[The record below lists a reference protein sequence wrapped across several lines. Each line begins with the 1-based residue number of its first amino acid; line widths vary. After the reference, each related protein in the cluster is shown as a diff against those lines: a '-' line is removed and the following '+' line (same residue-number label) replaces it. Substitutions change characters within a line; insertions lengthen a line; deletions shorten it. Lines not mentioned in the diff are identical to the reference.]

1 MANTIHSSQANLKK
15 KIQPFL
21 LPVDKENSRLS
32 QLIKAYLPKKEVHKV
47 WEAYRFSEKAHSG
60 QKRRSGEDY
69 ISHPVSVACIAAR
82 FHLDSQSIQA
92 ALLHDVVEDTES
104 TETEIESKFGKQVS
118 TLVIGLSK
126 LDKVQFQDASEAQA
140 ENFRKMLLA
149 MTQDVRVILIKLSDR
164 LHNMQTIQSLDEAKK
179 TRIAQETVDI
189 YAPIANR
196 LGLNNLYQELE
207 DLCFEVLHPVR
218 HKTIQKAIKASRGN
232 RKEVIEKI
240 SKEIRDKLSSVKT
253 KAEIT
258 GREKNPASIHRKMLE
273 DQTGFNQINDIYA
286 FRIIVDTIND
296 CYLTLG
302 TLHSLYNP
310 IPGKFKDYIA
320 IPKANGYQSLH
331 STLLGPFGVPVE
343 IQIRTKNMHQ
353 VAEAGVAAHWL
364 YKTKDAHV
372 TDLQQKTNQWL
383 KRMLDIQNDSSNSLE
398 FLEHLKVDLFP
409 DEVYVFSPDGK
420 IFALPKNSSSIDFA
434 YAVHSDVGNK
444 AVSAK
449 INQMLV
455 PLRTKLSTGDHVEII
470 TSTLAKPNPTWLNFV
485 ITGKARSQIRNY
497 LRSAESKDLIFL
509 GEKMLNN
516 ALNAFH
522 IHPTAIKK
530 KHWKKLIHDYH
541 VESKDEI
548 LMDIALGKKVNVMVA
563 HQLTSLIDG
572 VTSNKN
578 QTKMLDVI
586 TIKGSDGMAIQLA
599 SCCNPIPGD
608 PILGYINKEKGLVIH
623 THDCQIVNELALD
636 HDRWVDVEWEPDS
649 DKLFNVRLSVL
660 VVNERG
666 MLGKIASVI
675 ADSESNIDNVSLQDM
690 DGSPFATLNFLVQ
703 VRHRLHLAELIRNL
717 RKITKVN
724 KITRVKN
731 YKELKK

>member
-1 MANTIHSSQANLKK
+1 MANTAHTSQADLNKSHRS
-15 KIQPFL
+15 FL
-21 LPVDKENSRLS
+21 LPVDQENSSLT
-32 QLIKAYLPKKEVHKV
+32 QLVKTYLPKREIDKV

-60 QKRRSGEDY
+60 QKRRSGEAY

-104 TETEIESKFGKQVS
+104 TELEIESKFGKQVS
-118 TLVIGLSK
+118 TLVTGLSK
-126 LDKVQFQDASEAQA
+126 LDKVEFQDANEAQA

-149 MTQDVRVILIKLSDR
+149 MTQDVRVMLIKLSDR
-164 LHNMQTIQSLDEAKK
+164 LHNMQTIQSLDERKK
-179 TRIAQETVDI
+179 IRIAQETIDI

-218 HKTIQKAIKASRGN
+218 YKTIQKAIKASRGN

-240 SKEIRDKLSSVKT
+240 SNEISHKLNSVKT

-286 FRIIVDTIND
+286 FRIIVNDIND

-353 VAEAGVAAHWL
+353 LAEAGVAAHWL

-455 PLRTKLSTGDHVEII
+455 PLRTRLSTGDHVEII

-530 KHWKKLIHDYH
+530 KHWNKLILDYH

-563 HQLTSLIDG
+563 HQLTNLMDG
-572 VTSNKN
+572 VTSNKK

-586 TIKGSDGMAIQLA
+586 TIKGSDDMAIQLA
-599 SCCNPIPGD
+599 SCCHPIPGD

-623 THDCQIVNELALD
+623 THDCQIVNELSLD

-649 DKLFNVRLSVL
+649 EKLFNVRLSVL

-675 ADSESNIDNVSLQDM
+675 ADAESNIDNVSLQDM

-703 VRHRLHLAELIRNL
+703 VRHRQHLAELIRNL

-731 YKELKK
+731 YKN

>member
-1 MANTIHSSQANLKK
+1 
-15 KIQPFL
+15 
-21 LPVDKENSRLS
+21 
-32 QLIKAYLPKKEVHKV
+32 
-47 WEAYRFSEKAHSG
+47 
-60 QKRRSGEDY
+60 
-69 ISHPVSVACIAAR
+69 
-82 FHLDSQSIQA
+82 
-92 ALLHDVVEDTES
+92 
-104 TETEIESKFGKQVS
+104 
-118 TLVIGLSK
+118 
-126 LDKVQFQDASEAQA
+126 
-140 ENFRKMLLA
+140 
-149 MTQDVRVILIKLSDR
+149 
-164 LHNMQTIQSLDEAKK
+164 
-179 TRIAQETVDI
+179 
-189 YAPIANR
+189 
-196 LGLNNLYQELE
+196 
-207 DLCFEVLHPVR
+207 
-218 HKTIQKAIKASRGN
+218 
-232 RKEVIEKI
+232 
-240 SKEIRDKLSSVKT
+240 
-253 KAEIT
+253 
-258 GREKNPASIHRKMLE
+258 MLE

-286 FRIIVDTIND
+286 FRIIVNDIND

-353 VAEAGVAAHWL
+353 LAEAGVAAHWL

-455 PLRTKLSTGDHVEII
+455 PLRTRLSTGDHVEII

-530 KHWKKLIHDYH
+530 KHWNKLILDYH

-563 HQLTSLIDG
+563 HQLTNLMDG
-572 VTSNKN
+572 VTSNKK

-586 TIKGSDGMAIQLA
+586 TIKGSDDMAIQLA
-599 SCCNPIPGD
+599 NCCHPIPGD

-623 THDCQIVNELALD
+623 THDCQIINELSLD

-649 DKLFNVRLSVL
+649 EKLFNVRLSVL

-675 ADSESNIDNVSLQDM
+675 ADTESNIDNVSLQDM

-703 VRHRLHLAELIRNL
+703 VRHRQHLAELIRNL

-731 YKELKK
+731 YKN

>member
-1 MANTIHSSQANLKK
+1 MANTVHTSQPDLNKSHRS
-15 KIQPFL
+15 FL
-21 LPVDKENSRLS
+21 LPVDQDNSSLT
-32 QLIKAYLPKKEVHKV
+32 QLVKTYLPKREIDKV

-60 QKRRSGEDY
+60 QKRRSGEAY

-104 TETEIESKFGKQVS
+104 TELEIESKFGKQVS
-118 TLVIGLSK
+118 RLVTGLSK
-126 LDKVQFQDASEAQA
+126 LDKVEFQDANEAQA

-149 MTQDVRVILIKLSDR
+149 MTQDVRVMLIKLSDR
-164 LHNMQTIQSLDEAKK
+164 LHNMQTIQSLDERKK
-179 TRIAQETVDI
+179 IRIAQETVDI

-218 HKTIQKAIKASRGN
+218 YKTIQKAIKASRGN

-240 SKEIRDKLSSVKT
+240 SNEISHKLKSVKT

-286 FRIIVDTIND
+286 FRIIVNNIND

-353 VAEAGVAAHWL
+353 LAEAGVAAHWL

-455 PLRTKLSTGDHVEII
+455 PLRTRLSTGDHVEII

-530 KHWKKLIHDYH
+530 KHWNKLILDYH

-563 HQLTSLIDG
+563 HQLTNLMDG
-572 VTSNKN
+572 VASNKK

-586 TIKGSDGMAIQLA
+586 TIKGSDDMAIQLA
-599 SCCNPIPGD
+599 SCCHPIPGD

-623 THDCQIVNELALD
+623 THDCQIVNELSLD

-649 DKLFNVRLSVL
+649 EKLFNVRLSVL

-675 ADSESNIDNVSLQDM
+675 ADAGSNIDNVSLQDM

-703 VRHRLHLAELIRNL
+703 VRHRQHLAELIRNL

-731 YKELKK
+731 YKN

>member
-1 MANTIHSSQANLKK
+1 MANTAHTSQADVNKSH
-15 KIQPFL
+15 QSFL
-21 LPVDKENSRLS
+21 LPVDQENSSLT
-32 QLIKAYLPKKEVHKV
+32 QLVKTYLPKREIDKV

-60 QKRRSGEDY
+60 QKRRSGEAY

-104 TETEIESKFGKQVS
+104 TELEIETKFGKQVS
-118 TLVIGLSK
+118 TLVTGLSK
-126 LDKVQFQDASEAQA
+126 LDKVEFQDANEAQA

-149 MTQDVRVILIKLSDR
+149 MTQDVRVMLIKLSDR
-164 LHNMQTIQSLDEAKK
+164 LHNMQTIQSLDERKK
-179 TRIAQETVDI
+179 IRIAQETIDI

-218 HKTIQKAIKASRGN
+218 YKTIQKAIKASRGN

-240 SKEIRDKLSSVKT
+240 SNEISHKLNSVKT
-253 KAEIT
+253 KADIT

-286 FRIIVDTIND
+286 FRIIVNDIND

-353 VAEAGVAAHWL
+353 LAEAGVAAHWL

-372 TDLQQKTNQWL
+372 TNLQQKTNQWL

-455 PLRTKLSTGDHVEII
+455 PLRTRLSTGDHVEII

-530 KHWKKLIHDYH
+530 KHWNKLILDYH

-563 HQLTSLIDG
+563 HQLTNLMDG
-572 VTSNKN
+572 VASNKK

-586 TIKGSDGMAIQLA
+586 TIKGSDDMAIQLA
-599 SCCNPIPGD
+599 NCCHPIPGD
-608 PILGYINKEKGLVIH
+608 PILGYINKEKGLLIH
-623 THDCQIVNELALD
+623 THDCQIVNELSLD

-649 DKLFNVRLSVL
+649 EKLFNVRLSVL

-675 ADSESNIDNVSLQDM
+675 ADAESNIDNVSIQDM

-703 VRHRLHLAELIRNL
+703 VRHRQHLAELIRNL

-731 YKELKK
+731 YKN

>member
-1 MANTIHSSQANLKK
+1 MANTAHTSQADLNKSHRS
-15 KIQPFL
+15 FL
-21 LPVDKENSRLS
+21 LPVDQDNSSLT
-32 QLIKAYLPKKEVHKV
+32 QLVKTYLPKREIDKV

-60 QKRRSGEDY
+60 QKRRSGEAY

-104 TETEIESKFGKQVS
+104 TELEIESRFGKQVS

-126 LDKVQFQDASEAQA
+126 LDKVEFQDANEAQA

-149 MTQDVRVILIKLSDR
+149 MTQDVRVMLIKLSDR
-164 LHNMQTIQSLDEAKK
+164 LHNMQTIQSLDESKK
-179 TRIAQETVDI
+179 IRIAQETVDI

-196 LGLNNLYQELE
+196 LGLNSLYQELE
-207 DLCFEVLHPVR
+207 DLCFEVLHPIR
-218 HKTIQKAIKASRGN
+218 YKTIQKAIKASRGN

-240 SKEIRDKLSSVKT
+240 SNEISNKLKSVKT
-253 KAEIT
+253 KANIT

-273 DQTGFNQINDIYA
+273 DQRGFNQINDIYA
-286 FRIIVDTIND
+286 FRIIVNDIND

-302 TLHSLYNP
+302 ALHSLYNP

-353 VAEAGVAAHWL
+353 LAEAGVAAHWL

-449 INQMLV
+449 INQILV
-455 PLRTKLSTGDHVEII
+455 PLRTRLSTGDHVEII

-530 KHWKKLIHDYH
+530 KHWNKLILDYH
-541 VESKDEI
+541 VESKAEI

-563 HQLTSLIDG
+563 HQLTNLMDG
-572 VTSNKN
+572 VASNKK

-586 TIKGSDGMAIQLA
+586 TIKGSDDMAIQLA
-599 SCCNPIPGD
+599 NCCHPIPGD

-623 THDCQIVNELALD
+623 THDCQIVNELSLD

-649 DKLFNVRLSVL
+649 EKLFNVRLSVL

-675 ADSESNIDNVSLQDM
+675 ADAESNIDNVSLQDM

-703 VRHRLHLAELIRNL
+703 VRHRQHLAELIRNL

-731 YKELKK
+731 YKN

>member
-1 MANTIHSSQANLKK
+1 MANTAHTSQADLNKSHRSL
-15 KIQPFL
+15 L
-21 LPVDKENSRLS
+21 LPVDQDNSSLT
-32 QLIKAYLPKKEVHKV
+32 QLVKTYLPKREIDKV

-60 QKRRSGEDY
+60 QKRRSGEAY

-92 ALLHDVVEDTES
+92 ALLHDVVEDTDS
-104 TETEIESKFGKQVS
+104 TELEIESKFGKQVS
-118 TLVIGLSK
+118 TLVTGLSK
-126 LDKVQFQDASEAQA
+126 LDKVEFQDANEAQA

-149 MTQDVRVILIKLSDR
+149 MTQDVRVMLIKLSDR
-164 LHNMQTIQSLDEAKK
+164 LHNMQTIQSLDERKK
-179 TRIAQETVDI
+179 IRIAQETVDI

-218 HKTIQKAIKASRGN
+218 YKTIQKAIKASRGN

-240 SKEIRDKLSSVKT
+240 SNEISHKLNSVKT

-286 FRIIVDTIND
+286 FRIIVNDIND

-353 VAEAGVAAHWL
+353 LAEAGVAAHWL

-455 PLRTKLSTGDHVEII
+455 PLRTRLSTGDHVEII

-530 KHWKKLIHDYH
+530 KHWNKLILDYH

-563 HQLTSLIDG
+563 HQLTNLMDR
-572 VTSNKN
+572 VASNKK

-586 TIKGSDGMAIQLA
+586 TIKGSDDMAIQLA
-599 SCCNPIPGD
+599 SCCHPIPGD

-623 THDCQIVNELALD
+623 THDCQIVNELSLD

-649 DKLFNVRLSVL
+649 EKLFNVRLSVL

-675 ADSESNIDNVSLQDM
+675 ADAESNIDNVSLQDM

-703 VRHRLHLAELIRNL
+703 VRHRQHLAELIRNL

-731 YKELKK
+731 YKS

>member
-1 MANTIHSSQANLKK
+1 MANTPQTSQVDLKK
-15 KIQPFL
+15 SHQFLL
-21 LPVDKENSRLS
+21 LPVDQDNSRLT
-32 QLIKAYLPKKEVHKV
+32 QLIKTYLPKKEVDKV

-60 QKRRSGEDY
+60 QKRRSGEAY

-92 ALLHDVVEDTES
+92 ALLHDVVEDTQVTES
-104 TETEIESKFGKQVS
+104 DIELKFGKQVS
-118 TLVIGLSK
+118 ILVTGLSK
-126 LDKVQFQDASEAQA
+126 LDKVEFQDANEAQA

-149 MTQDVRVILIKLSDR
+149 MTQDVRVMLIKLSDR
-164 LHNMQTIQSLDEAKK
+164 LHNMQTIQSLDESKK
-179 TRIAQETVDI
+179 IRIAQETVDI

-218 HKTIQKAIKASRGN
+218 YKTIQKAIKASRGN

-240 SKEIRDKLSSVKT
+240 SNEISNKLNSVKT
-253 KAEIT
+253 KSEIT

-286 FRIIVDTIND
+286 FRIIVNDIND

-353 VAEAGVAAHWL
+353 LAEAGVAAHWL

-383 KRMLDIQNDSSNSLE
+383 KRMLEIQNDSSNSLE

-420 IFALPKNSSSIDFA
+420 IFALPKNSSTIDFA

-449 INQMLV
+449 INQILV
-455 PLRTKLSTGDHVEII
+455 PLRTRLSTGDHVEII

-530 KHWKKLIHDYH
+530 KHWNKLILDYH

-563 HQLTSLIDG
+563 HQLTNLMDG
-572 VTSNKN
+572 VASNKK

-586 TIKGSDGMAIQLA
+586 TIKGSDDMAIQLA
-599 SCCNPIPGD
+599 NCCHPIPGD
-608 PILGYINKEKGLVIH
+608 PILGYINKDKGLVIH
-623 THDCQIVNELALD
+623 THDCQIVNELSLD

-649 DKLFNVRLSVL
+649 EKLFNVRLSVL

-675 ADSESNIDNVSLQDM
+675 ADAESNIDNVSLQDM
-690 DGSPFATLNFLVQ
+690 DGSPFATLNFVVQ

-731 YKELKK
+731 YKN

>member
-15 KIQPFL
+15 KTQSFL

-32 QLIKAYLPKKEVHKV
+32 QLIKTYLPKKEVHKV
-47 WEAYRFSEKAHSG
+47 WKAYRFSEKAHSG

-82 FHLDSQSIQA
+82 FHLDSHSIQA

-104 TETEIESKFGKQVS
+104 TETEIESQFGKQVS
-118 TLVIGLSK
+118 TLVTGLSK
-126 LDKVQFQDASEAQA
+126 LDKVQFQDANEAQA

-149 MTQDVRVILIKLSDR
+149 MSHDVRVILIKLSDR
-164 LHNMQTIQSLDEAKK
+164 LHNMQTIKSLDEAKK

-286 FRIIVDTIND
+286 FRIIVNTISD

-331 STLLGPFGVPVE
+331 TTLLGPFGVPVE

-372 TDLQQKTNQWL
+372 TNLQQKTNQWL

-530 KHWKKLIHDYH
+530 KHWNKLIHDYH

-563 HQLTSLIDG
+563 HQLTSLMDG

-623 THDCQIVNELALD
+623 THDCQIVNELSLD

-675 ADSESNIDNVSLQDM
+675 ADSESNINNVSLQDM

-731 YKELKK
+731 

>member
-1 MANTIHSSQANLKK
+1 LANTAHTSQADLNKSHRS
-15 KIQPFL
+15 FL
-21 LPVDKENSRLS
+21 LPVDQENSSLT
-32 QLIKAYLPKKEVHKV
+32 QLVKTYLPKREIDKV

-60 QKRRSGEDY
+60 QKRRSGEAY

-92 ALLHDVVEDTES
+92 ALLHDVVEDTDS
-104 TETEIESKFGKQVS
+104 TELEIESKFGKQVS
-118 TLVIGLSK
+118 TLVTGLSK
-126 LDKVQFQDASEAQA
+126 LDKVEFQDANEAQA

-149 MTQDVRVILIKLSDR
+149 MTQDVRVMLIKLSDR
-164 LHNMQTIQSLDEAKK
+164 LHNMQTIQSLDERKK
-179 TRIAQETVDI
+179 IRIAQETVDI

-218 HKTIQKAIKASRGN
+218 YKTIQKAIKASRGN

-240 SKEIRDKLSSVKT
+240 SNEISHKLNSVKT
-253 KAEIT
+253 KADIT

-286 FRIIVDTIND
+286 FRIIVNDIND

-353 VAEAGVAAHWL
+353 LAEAGVAAHWL

-372 TDLQQKTNQWL
+372 TNLQQKTNQWL

-455 PLRTKLSTGDHVEII
+455 PLRTRLSTGDHVEII

-530 KHWKKLIHDYH
+530 KHWNKLILDYH

-563 HQLTSLIDG
+563 HQLTNLMDG
-572 VTSNKN
+572 VASNKK

-586 TIKGSDGMAIQLA
+586 TIKGSDDMAIQLA
-599 SCCNPIPGD
+599 NCCHPIPGD

-623 THDCQIVNELALD
+623 THDCQIVNELSLD

-649 DKLFNVRLSVL
+649 EKLFNVRLSVL

-675 ADSESNIDNVSLQDM
+675 ADAESNIDNVSIQDM

-703 VRHRLHLAELIRNL
+703 VRHRQHLAELIRNL

-731 YKELKK
+731 YKN

>member
-1 MANTIHSSQANLKK
+1 MANTAHTSQADLNKSHRS
-15 KIQPFL
+15 FL
-21 LPVDKENSRLS
+21 LPVDQDNSSLT
-32 QLIKAYLPKKEVHKV
+32 QLVKTYLPKREIDKV

-60 QKRRSGEDY
+60 QKRRSGEAY

-104 TETEIESKFGKQVS
+104 TELEIESKFGKQVS
-118 TLVIGLSK
+118 TLVTGLSK
-126 LDKVQFQDASEAQA
+126 LDKVEFQDANEAQA

-149 MTQDVRVILIKLSDR
+149 MTQDVRVMLIKLSDR
-164 LHNMQTIQSLDEAKK
+164 LHNMQTIQSLDERKK
-179 TRIAQETVDI
+179 IRIAQETVDI

-218 HKTIQKAIKASRGN
+218 YKTIQKAIKASRGN

-240 SKEIRDKLSSVKT
+240 SNEISHKLKSVKT

-286 FRIIVDTIND
+286 FRIIVNDIND

-343 IQIRTKNMHQ
+343 IQIRTKSMHQ
-353 VAEAGVAAHWL
+353 LAEAGVAAHWL

-449 INQMLV
+449 INQILV
-455 PLRTKLSTGDHVEII
+455 PLRTRLSTGDHVEII

-530 KHWKKLIHDYH
+530 KHWNKLILDYH

-563 HQLTSLIDG
+563 HQLTNLMDG
-572 VTSNKN
+572 VASNKK

-586 TIKGSDGMAIQLA
+586 TIKGSDDMAIQLA
-599 SCCNPIPGD
+599 ICCHPIPGD

-623 THDCQIVNELALD
+623 THDCQIVNELSLD

-649 DKLFNVRLSVL
+649 EKLFNVRLSVL

-675 ADSESNIDNVSLQDM
+675 ADAESNIDNVSLQDM

-703 VRHRLHLAELIRNL
+703 VRHRQHLAELIRNL

-731 YKELKK
+731 YKN

>member
-1 MANTIHSSQANLKK
+1 MANTPQTSQVDLKK
-15 KIQPFL
+15 SHQFLL
-21 LPVDKENSRLS
+21 LPVDQDNSRLT
-32 QLIKAYLPKKEVHKV
+32 QLIKTYLPKKEVDKV

-60 QKRRSGEDY
+60 QKRRSGEAY

-92 ALLHDVVEDTES
+92 ALLHDVVEDTQVTES
-104 TETEIESKFGKQVS
+104 DIELKFGKQVS
-118 TLVIGLSK
+118 ILVTGLSK
-126 LDKVQFQDASEAQA
+126 LDKVEFQDANEAQA

-149 MTQDVRVILIKLSDR
+149 MTQDVRVMLIKLSDR
-164 LHNMQTIQSLDEAKK
+164 LHNMQTIQSLDESKK
-179 TRIAQETVDI
+179 IRIAQETVDI

-218 HKTIQKAIKASRGN
+218 YKTIQKAIKASRGN

-240 SKEIRDKLSSVKT
+240 SNEISNKLNSVKT
-253 KAEIT
+253 KSEIT

-286 FRIIVDTIND
+286 FRIIVNDIND

-353 VAEAGVAAHWL
+353 LAEAGVAAHWV

-383 KRMLDIQNDSSNSLE
+383 KRMLEIQNDSSNSLE

-449 INQMLV
+449 INQILV
-455 PLRTKLSTGDHVEII
+455 PLRTRLSTGDHVEII

-530 KHWKKLIHDYH
+530 KHWNKLILDYH

-563 HQLTSLIDG
+563 HQLTNLMDG
-572 VTSNKN
+572 VASNKK

-586 TIKGSDGMAIQLA
+586 TIKGSDDMAIQLA
-599 SCCNPIPGD
+599 NCCHPIPGD
-608 PILGYINKEKGLVIH
+608 PILGYINKDKGLVIH
-623 THDCQIVNELALD
+623 THDCKIVNELSLE

-649 DKLFNVRLSVL
+649 EKLFNVRLSVL

-675 ADSESNIDNVSLQDM
+675 ADAESNIDNVSLQDM
-690 DGSPFATLNFLVQ
+690 DGSPFATLNFVVQ

-717 RKITKVN
+717 RKISKVN

-731 YKELKK
+731 YKN

>member
-1 MANTIHSSQANLKK
+1 MANTAQTSQVDLKK
-15 KIQPFL
+15 NHQSLL
-21 LPVDKENSRLS
+21 LPVDQDNSRLT
-32 QLIKAYLPKKEVHKV
+32 QLIKTYLPKKEIDKV

-60 QKRRSGEDY
+60 QKRRSGEAY

-92 ALLHDVVEDTES
+92 ALLHDVVEDTQVTES
-104 TETEIESKFGKQVS
+104 DIELKFGKQVS
-118 TLVIGLSK
+118 ILVTGLSK
-126 LDKVQFQDASEAQA
+126 LDKVEFQDANEAQA

-149 MTQDVRVILIKLSDR
+149 MTQDVRVMLIKLSDR
-164 LHNMQTIQSLDEAKK
+164 LHNMQTIQSLDESKK
-179 TRIAQETVDI
+179 IRIAQETVDI

-207 DLCFEVLHPVR
+207 DLCFEALHPVR
-218 HKTIQKAIKASRGN
+218 YKTIQKAIKASRGN

-240 SKEIRDKLSSVKT
+240 SNEISNKLNSVKT
-253 KAEIT
+253 KSEIT

-286 FRIIVDTIND
+286 FRIIVNDIND

-353 VAEAGVAAHWL
+353 LAEAGVAAHWV

-383 KRMLDIQNDSSNSLE
+383 KRMLEIQNDSSNSLE

-449 INQMLV
+449 INQILV
-455 PLRTKLSTGDHVEII
+455 PLRTRLSTGDHVEII

-530 KHWKKLIHDYH
+530 KHWNKLILDYH

-563 HQLTSLIDG
+563 HQLTNLMDG
-572 VTSNKN
+572 VASNKK

-586 TIKGSDGMAIQLA
+586 TIKGSDDMAIQLA
-599 SCCNPIPGD
+599 NCCHPIPGD
-608 PILGYINKEKGLVIH
+608 PILGYINKDKGLVIH
-623 THDCQIVNELALD
+623 THDCKVVNELSLE

-649 DKLFNVRLSVL
+649 EKLFNVRLSVL

-675 ADSESNIDNVSLQDM
+675 ADAESNIDNVSLQDM
-690 DGSPFATLNFLVQ
+690 DGSPFATLNFVVQ

-731 YKELKK
+731 YKN

>member
-1 MANTIHSSQANLKK
+1 MANTPQTSQVDLKK
-15 KIQPFL
+15 SHQFLL
-21 LPVDKENSRLS
+21 LPVDQDNSRLT
-32 QLIKAYLPKKEVHKV
+32 QLIKTYLPKKEVDKV

-60 QKRRSGEDY
+60 QKRRSGEAY

-92 ALLHDVVEDTES
+92 ALLHDVVEDTQVTES
-104 TETEIESKFGKQVS
+104 DIELKFGKQVS
-118 TLVIGLSK
+118 ILVTGLSK
-126 LDKVQFQDASEAQA
+126 LDKVEFQDANEAQA

-149 MTQDVRVILIKLSDR
+149 MTQDVRVMLIKLSDR
-164 LHNMQTIQSLDEAKK
+164 LHNMQTIQSLDESRKI
-179 TRIAQETVDI
+179 RIAQETVDI

-218 HKTIQKAIKASRGN
+218 YKTIQKAIKASRGN

-240 SKEIRDKLSSVKT
+240 SNEISNKLNSVKT
-253 KAEIT
+253 KSEIT

-286 FRIIVDTIND
+286 FRIIVNDIND

-353 VAEAGVAAHWL
+353 LAEAGVAAHWL

-383 KRMLDIQNDSSNSLE
+383 KRMLEIQNDSSNSLE

-409 DEVYVFSPDGK
+409 DEVYVFSPVGK
-420 IFALPKNSSSIDFA
+420 IFALPKNSSTIDFA

-449 INQMLV
+449 INQILV
-455 PLRTKLSTGDHVEII
+455 PLRTRLSTGDHVEII

-530 KHWKKLIHDYH
+530 KHWNKLILDYH

-563 HQLTSLIDG
+563 HQLTNLMDG
-572 VTSNKN
+572 VASNKK

-586 TIKGSDGMAIQLA
+586 TIKGSDDMAIQLA
-599 SCCNPIPGD
+599 NCCHPIPGD
-608 PILGYINKEKGLVIH
+608 PILGYINKDKGLVIH
-623 THDCQIVNELALD
+623 THDCKIVNELSLE

-649 DKLFNVRLSVL
+649 EKLFNVRLSVL

-675 ADSESNIDNVSLQDM
+675 ADAESNIDNVSLQDM
-690 DGSPFATLNFLVQ
+690 DGSPFATLNFVVQ

-731 YKELKK
+731 YKN

>member
-1 MANTIHSSQANLKK
+1 LANTAQTSQVDLKK
-15 KIQPFL
+15 SHQSLL
-21 LPVDKENSRLS
+21 LPVDKDYSRLT
-32 QLIKAYLPKKEVHKV
+32 QLIKTYLPKKEVDKV

-60 QKRRSGEDY
+60 QKRRSGEAY
-69 ISHPVSVACIAAR
+69 ISHPVSVACTAAQ

-92 ALLHDVVEDTES
+92 ALLHDVVEDTEF
-104 TETEIESKFGKQVS
+104 TESDIESKFGKQVS
-118 TLVIGLSK
+118 KLVTGLSK
-126 LDKVQFQDASEAQA
+126 LDKVEFQDANEAQA

-149 MTQDVRVILIKLSDR
+149 MTQDVRVMLIKLSDR
-164 LHNMQTIQSLDEAKK
+164 LHNMQTIQSLDENKK
-179 TRIAQETVDI
+179 IRIAQETVDI

-218 HKTIQKAIKASRGN
+218 YKTIQKAIKASRGN

-240 SKEIRDKLSSVKT
+240 SNEISNKLNSVKI

-286 FRIIVDTIND
+286 FRIIVNHIND

-353 VAEAGVAAHWL
+353 LAEAGVAAHWL

-383 KRMLDIQNDSSNSLE
+383 KRMLEIQNDSSNSLE

-444 AVSAK
+444 AVSTK
-449 INQMLV
+449 INQILV
-455 PLRTKLSTGDHVEII
+455 PLRTRLSTGDHVEII

-530 KHWKKLIHDYH
+530 KHWNKLILDYH

-563 HQLTSLIDG
+563 HQLTNLMDG
-572 VTSNKN
+572 VASNKK

-586 TIKGSDGMAIQLA
+586 TIKGSDDMAIQLA
-599 SCCNPIPGD
+599 NCCHPIPGD

-623 THDCQIVNELALD
+623 THDCQIVNELSLE

-649 DKLFNVRLSVL
+649 EKLFNVRLSVL
-660 VVNERG
+660 VMNERG

-675 ADSESNIDNVSLQDM
+675 ADAESNIDNVSLQDM
-690 DGSPFATLNFLVQ
+690 DGSPFATLNFVVQ

-731 YKELKK
+731 YKN

>member
-1 MANTIHSSQANLKK
+1 MANTAHTSQADLNKSHRS
-15 KIQPFL
+15 FL
-21 LPVDKENSRLS
+21 LPVDQDNSSLT
-32 QLIKAYLPKKEVHKV
+32 QLVKTYLPKREIDKV

-60 QKRRSGEDY
+60 QKRRSGEAY

-104 TETEIESKFGKQVS
+104 TELEIESKFGKQVS
-118 TLVIGLSK
+118 TLVTGLSK
-126 LDKVQFQDASEAQA
+126 LDKVEFQDANEAQA

-149 MTQDVRVILIKLSDR
+149 MTQDVRVMLIKLSDR
-164 LHNMQTIQSLDEAKK
+164 LHNMQTIQSLDERKK
-179 TRIAQETVDI
+179 IRIAQETVDI

-218 HKTIQKAIKASRGN
+218 YKTIQKAIKASRGN

-240 SKEIRDKLSSVKT
+240 SNEISHKLNSVKT

-286 FRIIVDTIND
+286 FRIIVNDIND

-353 VAEAGVAAHWL
+353 LAEAGVAAHWL

-372 TDLQQKTNQWL
+372 TNLQQKTNQWL

-455 PLRTKLSTGDHVEII
+455 PLRTRLSTGDHVEII

-530 KHWKKLIHDYH
+530 KHWNKLILDYH

-563 HQLTSLIDG
+563 HQLTNLMDG
-572 VTSNKN
+572 VASNKK

-586 TIKGSDGMAIQLA
+586 TIKGSDDMAIQLA
-599 SCCNPIPGD
+599 NCCHPIPGD

-623 THDCQIVNELALD
+623 THDCQIVNELSLD

-649 DKLFNVRLSVL
+649 EKLFNVRLSVL

-675 ADSESNIDNVSLQDM
+675 ADAESNIDNVSLQDM

-703 VRHRLHLAELIRNL
+703 VRHRQHLAELIRNL

-731 YKELKK
+731 YKS

>member
-1 MANTIHSSQANLKK
+1 MANTAHTSQADLNKSHRS
-15 KIQPFL
+15 FL
-21 LPVDKENSRLS
+21 LPVDQENSSLT
-32 QLIKAYLPKKEVHKV
+32 QLVKTYLPKREIDKV

-60 QKRRSGEDY
+60 QKRRSGEAY

-92 ALLHDVVEDTES
+92 ALLHDVVEDTDS
-104 TETEIESKFGKQVS
+104 TELEIESKFGKQVS
-118 TLVIGLSK
+118 TLVTGLSK
-126 LDKVQFQDASEAQA
+126 LDKVEFQDANEAQA

-149 MTQDVRVILIKLSDR
+149 MTQDVRVMLIKLSDR
-164 LHNMQTIQSLDEAKK
+164 LHNMQTIQSLDERKK
-179 TRIAQETVDI
+179 IRIAQETVDI

-218 HKTIQKAIKASRGN
+218 YKTIQKAIKASRGN

-240 SKEIRDKLSSVKT
+240 SNEIGHKLNSVKT

-286 FRIIVDTIND
+286 FRIIVNDIND

-353 VAEAGVAAHWL
+353 LAEAGVAAHWL

-455 PLRTKLSTGDHVEII
+455 PLRTRLSTGDHVEII

-530 KHWKKLIHDYH
+530 KHWNKLILDYH

-563 HQLTSLIDG
+563 HQLTNLMDG
-572 VTSNKN
+572 VTSNKK

-586 TIKGSDGMAIQLA
+586 TIKGSDDMAIQLA
-599 SCCNPIPGD
+599 NCCHPIPGD

-623 THDCQIVNELALD
+623 THDCQIINELSLD

-649 DKLFNVRLSVL
+649 EKLFNVRLSVL

-675 ADSESNIDNVSLQDM
+675 ADTESNIDNVSLQDM

-703 VRHRLHLAELIRNL
+703 VRHRQHLAELIRNL

-731 YKELKK
+731 YKN

>member
-1 MANTIHSSQANLKK
+1 MANTDQTSQVDLKK
-15 KIQPFL
+15 SHQFFL
-21 LPVDKENSRLS
+21 LPVDEDNSRLT
-32 QLIKAYLPKKEVHKV
+32 QLIKTYLPKKEVDKV
-47 WEAYRFSEKAHSG
+47 WEAFRFSEKAHSG
-60 QKRRSGEDY
+60 QKRRSGEAY

-92 ALLHDVVEDTES
+92 ALLHDVVEDTQVTES
-104 TETEIESKFGKQVS
+104 DIELKFGKQVS
-118 TLVIGLSK
+118 ILVTGLSK
-126 LDKVQFQDASEAQA
+126 LDKVEFQDANEAQA

-149 MTQDVRVILIKLSDR
+149 MTQDVRVMLIKLSDR
-164 LHNMQTIQSLDEAKK
+164 LHNMQTIQSLDESKK
-179 TRIAQETVDI
+179 IRIAQETVDI

-218 HKTIQKAIKASRGN
+218 YKTIQKAIKASRGN

-240 SKEIRDKLSSVKT
+240 SIEISNKLNSVKT
-253 KAEIT
+253 KSEIT

-286 FRIIVDTIND
+286 FRIIVNDIND

-331 STLLGPFGVPVE
+331 STLSGPFGVPVE

-353 VAEAGVAAHWL
+353 LAEAGVAAHWL

-383 KRMLDIQNDSSNSLE
+383 KRMLEIQNDSSNSLE

-420 IFALPKNSSSIDFA
+420 IFALPKNSSTIDFA

-449 INQMLV
+449 INQILV
-455 PLRTKLSTGDHVEII
+455 PLRTRLSTGDHVEII

-530 KHWKKLIHDYH
+530 KHWNKLILDYH
-541 VESKDEI
+541 VESKDKI

-563 HQLTSLIDG
+563 HQLTNLMDG
-572 VTSNKN
+572 VASNKK

-586 TIKGSDGMAIQLA
+586 TIKGSDDMAIQLA
-599 SCCNPIPGD
+599 NCCHPIPGD
-608 PILGYINKEKGLVIH
+608 PILGYINKDKGLVIH
-623 THDCQIVNELALD
+623 THDCQIVNELSLE

-649 DKLFNVRLSVL
+649 EKLFNVRLSVL

-675 ADSESNIDNVSLQDM
+675 ADAESNIDNVSLQDM
-690 DGSPFATLNFLVQ
+690 DGSPFATLNFVVQ

-731 YKELKK
+731 YKN

>member
-1 MANTIHSSQANLKK
+1 LANTAHTSQADLNKSHRS
-15 KIQPFL
+15 FL
-21 LPVDKENSRLS
+21 LPVDQDNSSLT
-32 QLIKAYLPKKEVHKV
+32 QLIKTYLPKREIDKV

-60 QKRRSGEDY
+60 QKRRSGEAY

-104 TETEIESKFGKQVS
+104 TELEIETKFGKQVS
-118 TLVIGLSK
+118 TLVTGLSK
-126 LDKVQFQDASEAQA
+126 LDKVEFQDANEAQA

-149 MTQDVRVILIKLSDR
+149 MTQDVRVMLIKLSDR
-164 LHNMQTIQSLDEAKK
+164 LHNMQTIQSLDERKK
-179 TRIAQETVDI
+179 IRIAQETIDI

-218 HKTIQKAIKASRGN
+218 YKTIQKAIKASRGN

-240 SKEIRDKLSSVKT
+240 SNEISHKLNSVKT

-286 FRIIVDTIND
+286 FRIIVNDIND

-353 VAEAGVAAHWL
+353 LAEAGVAAHWL

-455 PLRTKLSTGDHVEII
+455 PLRTRLSTGDHVEII

-530 KHWKKLIHDYH
+530 KHWNKLILDYH

-563 HQLTSLIDG
+563 HQLTNLMDG
-572 VTSNKN
+572 VASNKK

-586 TIKGSDGMAIQLA
+586 TIKGSDDMAIQLA
-599 SCCNPIPGD
+599 SCCHPIPGD

-623 THDCQIVNELALD
+623 THDCQIVNELSLD

-649 DKLFNVRLSVL
+649 EKLFNVRLSVL

-666 MLGKIASVI
+666 MLGKIASII
-675 ADSESNIDNVSLQDM
+675 ADAESNINNVSLQDM

-703 VRHRLHLAELIRNL
+703 VRHRQHLAELIRNL

-731 YKELKK
+731 YKN

>member
-1 MANTIHSSQANLKK
+1 
-15 KIQPFL
+15 
-21 LPVDKENSRLS
+21 
-32 QLIKAYLPKKEVHKV
+32 
-47 WEAYRFSEKAHSG
+47 
-60 QKRRSGEDY
+60 
-69 ISHPVSVACIAAR
+69 
-82 FHLDSQSIQA
+82 
-92 ALLHDVVEDTES
+92 
-104 TETEIESKFGKQVS
+104 
-118 TLVIGLSK
+118 
-126 LDKVQFQDASEAQA
+126 
-140 ENFRKMLLA
+140 
-149 MTQDVRVILIKLSDR
+149 
-164 LHNMQTIQSLDEAKK
+164 
-179 TRIAQETVDI
+179 
-189 YAPIANR
+189 
-196 LGLNNLYQELE
+196 
-207 DLCFEVLHPVR
+207 
-218 HKTIQKAIKASRGN
+218 
-232 RKEVIEKI
+232 
-240 SKEIRDKLSSVKT
+240 
-253 KAEIT
+253 
-258 GREKNPASIHRKMLE
+258 MLE

-286 FRIIVDTIND
+286 FRIIVNDIND

-353 VAEAGVAAHWL
+353 LAEAGVAAHWL

-455 PLRTKLSTGDHVEII
+455 PLRTRLSTGDHVEII

-530 KHWKKLIHDYH
+530 KHWNKLILDYH

-563 HQLTSLIDG
+563 HQLTNLMDG
-572 VTSNKN
+572 VASNKK

-586 TIKGSDGMAIQLA
+586 TIKGSDDMAIQLA
-599 SCCNPIPGD
+599 NCCHPIPGD

-623 THDCQIVNELALD
+623 THDCQIVNELSLD

-649 DKLFNVRLSVL
+649 EKLFNVRLSVL

-675 ADSESNIDNVSLQDM
+675 ADAESNIDNVSIQDM

-703 VRHRLHLAELIRNL
+703 VRHRQHLAELIRNL

-731 YKELKK
+731 YKN

>member
-1 MANTIHSSQANLKK
+1 LANTAHTSQADLNKSH
-15 KIQPFL
+15 QSFL
-21 LPVDKENSRLS
+21 LPVDQENSSLT
-32 QLIKAYLPKKEVHKV
+32 QLVKTYLPKREIDKV

-60 QKRRSGEDY
+60 QKRRSGEAY

-104 TETEIESKFGKQVS
+104 TELEIETKFGKQVS
-118 TLVIGLSK
+118 TLVTGLSK
-126 LDKVQFQDASEAQA
+126 LDKVEFQDANEAQA

-149 MTQDVRVILIKLSDR
+149 MTQDVRVMLIKLSDR
-164 LHNMQTIQSLDEAKK
+164 LHNMQTIQSLDERKK
-179 TRIAQETVDI
+179 IRIAQETIDI

-218 HKTIQKAIKASRGN
+218 YKTIQKAIKASRGN

-240 SKEIRDKLSSVKT
+240 SNEISHKLNSVKT

-286 FRIIVDTIND
+286 FRIIVNDIND

-353 VAEAGVAAHWL
+353 LAEAGVAAHWL

-455 PLRTKLSTGDHVEII
+455 PLRTRLSTGDHVEII

-530 KHWKKLIHDYH
+530 KHWNKLILDYH
-541 VESKDEI
+541 VESKHEI

-563 HQLTSLIDG
+563 HQLTNLMDG
-572 VTSNKN
+572 VTSNKK

-586 TIKGSDGMAIQLA
+586 TIKGSDDMAIQLA
-599 SCCNPIPGD
+599 SCCHPIPGD

-623 THDCQIVNELALD
+623 THDCKIVNELSLD

-649 DKLFNVRLSVL
+649 EKLFNVRLSVL

-675 ADSESNIDNVSLQDM
+675 ADTESNIDNVSLQDM

-703 VRHRLHLAELIRNL
+703 VRHRQHLAELIRNL

-731 YKELKK
+731 YKS

>member
-1 MANTIHSSQANLKK
+1 MANTPQTSQVDLKK
-15 KIQPFL
+15 SHQFLL
-21 LPVDKENSRLS
+21 LPVDQDNSRLT
-32 QLIKAYLPKKEVHKV
+32 QLIKTYLPKKEVDKV

-60 QKRRSGEDY
+60 QKRRSGEAY

-92 ALLHDVVEDTES
+92 ALLHDVVEDTEV
-104 TETEIESKFGKQVS
+104 TESDIELKFGKQVS
-118 TLVIGLSK
+118 VLVTGLSK
-126 LDKVQFQDASEAQA
+126 LDKVEFQDANEAQA

-149 MTQDVRVILIKLSDR
+149 MTQDVRVMLIKLSDR
-164 LHNMQTIQSLDEAKK
+164 LHNMQTIQSLEESKK
-179 TRIAQETVDI
+179 TRIAQETIDI

-218 HKTIQKAIKASRGN
+218 YKTIQKAIKASRGN

-240 SKEIRDKLSSVKT
+240 SNEISNKLNSVKT
-253 KAEIT
+253 KSEIT

-286 FRIIVDTIND
+286 FRIIVNDIND

-353 VAEAGVAAHWL
+353 LAEAGVAAHWL

-383 KRMLDIQNDSSNSLE
+383 KRMLEIQNDSSNSLE

-420 IFALPKNSSSIDFA
+420 IFALPKNSSTIDFA

-449 INQMLV
+449 INQILV

-530 KHWKKLIHDYH
+530 KHWNKLILDYH

-563 HQLTSLIDG
+563 HQLTNLMDG
-572 VTSNKN
+572 VASNKK

-586 TIKGSDGMAIQLA
+586 TIKGSDDMAIQLA
-599 SCCNPIPGD
+599 NCCHPIPGD
-608 PILGYINKEKGLVIH
+608 PILGYINKDKGLVIH
-623 THDCQIVNELALD
+623 THDCQIVNELSLE

-649 DKLFNVRLSVL
+649 EKLFNVRLSVL

-675 ADSESNIDNVSLQDM
+675 ADAESNIDNVSLQDM
-690 DGSPFATLNFLVQ
+690 DGSPFATLNFVVQ

-731 YKELKK
+731 YKN

>member
-1 MANTIHSSQANLKK
+1 MANTAQTSQVDLKK
-15 KIQPFL
+15 NHQSLL
-21 LPVDKENSRLS
+21 LPVDQDNSRLT
-32 QLIKAYLPKKEVHKV
+32 QLIKTYLPKKEIDKV

-60 QKRRSGEDY
+60 QKRRSGEAY

-92 ALLHDVVEDTES
+92 ALLHDVVEDTQVTES
-104 TETEIESKFGKQVS
+104 DIELKFGKQVS
-118 TLVIGLSK
+118 ILVTGLSK
-126 LDKVQFQDASEAQA
+126 LDKVEFQDANEAQA

-149 MTQDVRVILIKLSDR
+149 MTQDVRVMLIKLSDR
-164 LHNMQTIQSLDEAKK
+164 LHNMQTIQSLDESKK
-179 TRIAQETVDI
+179 IRIAQETVDI

-207 DLCFEVLHPVR
+207 DLCFEALHPVR
-218 HKTIQKAIKASRGN
+218 YKTIQKAIKASRGN

-240 SKEIRDKLSSVKT
+240 SNEISNKLNSVKT
-253 KAEIT
+253 KSEIT

-286 FRIIVDTIND
+286 FRIIVNDIND

-353 VAEAGVAAHWL
+353 LAEAGVAAHWV

-383 KRMLDIQNDSSNSLE
+383 KRMLEIQNDSSNSLE

-449 INQMLV
+449 INQILV
-455 PLRTKLSTGDHVEII
+455 PLRTRLSTGDHVEII

-530 KHWKKLIHDYH
+530 KHWNKLILDYH

-563 HQLTSLIDG
+563 HQLTNLMDG
-572 VTSNKN
+572 VASNKK

-586 TIKGSDGMAIQLA
+586 TIKGSDDMAIQLA
-599 SCCNPIPGD
+599 NCCHPIPGD
-608 PILGYINKEKGLVIH
+608 PILGYINKDKGLVIH
-623 THDCQIVNELALD
+623 THDCKIVNELSLE

-649 DKLFNVRLSVL
+649 EKLFNVRLSVL

-675 ADSESNIDNVSLQDM
+675 ADAESNIDNVSLQDM
-690 DGSPFATLNFLVQ
+690 DGSPFATLNFVVQ

-731 YKELKK
+731 YKN

>member
-1 MANTIHSSQANLKK
+1 MANTPQTSQVDLKK
-15 KIQPFL
+15 SHQFLL
-21 LPVDKENSRLS
+21 LPVDQDNSRLT
-32 QLIKAYLPKKEVHKV
+32 QLIKTYLPKKEVDKV

-60 QKRRSGEDY
+60 QKRRSGEAY

-92 ALLHDVVEDTES
+92 ALLHDVVEDTEV
-104 TETEIESKFGKQVS
+104 TESDIELKFGKQVS
-118 TLVIGLSK
+118 VLVTGLSK
-126 LDKVQFQDASEAQA
+126 LDKVEFQDANEAQA

-149 MTQDVRVILIKLSDR
+149 MTQDVRVMLIKLSDR
-164 LHNMQTIQSLDEAKK
+164 LHNMQTIQSLDESRKI
-179 TRIAQETVDI
+179 RIAQETVDI

-218 HKTIQKAIKASRGN
+218 YKTIQKAIKASRGN

-240 SKEIRDKLSSVKT
+240 SNEISNKLNSVKT
-253 KAEIT
+253 KSEIT

-286 FRIIVDTIND
+286 FRIIVNDIND

-353 VAEAGVAAHWL
+353 LAEAGVAAHWL

-383 KRMLDIQNDSSNSLE
+383 KRMLEIQNDSSNSLE

-420 IFALPKNSSSIDFA
+420 IFALPKNSSTIDFA

-449 INQMLV
+449 INQILV

-530 KHWKKLIHDYH
+530 KHWNKLILDYH

-563 HQLTSLIDG
+563 HQLTNLMDG
-572 VTSNKN
+572 VASNKK

-586 TIKGSDGMAIQLA
+586 TIKGSDDMAIQLA
-599 SCCNPIPGD
+599 NCCHPIPGD
-608 PILGYINKEKGLVIH
+608 PILGYINKDKGLVIH
-623 THDCQIVNELALD
+623 THDCKIVNELSLE

-649 DKLFNVRLSVL
+649 EKLFNVRLSVL

-675 ADSESNIDNVSLQDM
+675 ADAESNIDNVSLQDM
-690 DGSPFATLNFLVQ
+690 DGSPFATLNFVVQ

-731 YKELKK
+731 YKN

>member
-1 MANTIHSSQANLKK
+1 
-15 KIQPFL
+15 
-21 LPVDKENSRLS
+21 
-32 QLIKAYLPKKEVHKV
+32 
-47 WEAYRFSEKAHSG
+47 
-60 QKRRSGEDY
+60 
-69 ISHPVSVACIAAR
+69 
-82 FHLDSQSIQA
+82 
-92 ALLHDVVEDTES
+92 
-104 TETEIESKFGKQVS
+104 
-118 TLVIGLSK
+118 
-126 LDKVQFQDASEAQA
+126 
-140 ENFRKMLLA
+140 
-149 MTQDVRVILIKLSDR
+149 
-164 LHNMQTIQSLDEAKK
+164 MQTIQSLDERKK
-179 TRIAQETVDI
+179 IRIAQETIDI

-218 HKTIQKAIKASRGN
+218 YKTIQKAIKASRGN

-240 SKEIRDKLSSVKT
+240 SNEISHKLNSVKT

-286 FRIIVDTIND
+286 FRIIVNDIND

-353 VAEAGVAAHWL
+353 LAEAGVAAHWL

-455 PLRTKLSTGDHVEII
+455 PLRTRLSTGDHVEII

-530 KHWKKLIHDYH
+530 KHWNKLILDYH

-563 HQLTSLIDG
+563 HQLTNLMDG
-572 VTSNKN
+572 VTSNKK

-586 TIKGSDGMAIQLA
+586 TIKGSDDMAIQLA
-599 SCCNPIPGD
+599 SCCHPIPGD

-623 THDCQIVNELALD
+623 THDCQIVNELSLD

-649 DKLFNVRLSVL
+649 EKLFNVRLSVL

-675 ADSESNIDNVSLQDM
+675 ADTESNIDNVSLQDM

-703 VRHRLHLAELIRNL
+703 VRHRQHLAELIRNL

-731 YKELKK
+731 YKS

>member
-1 MANTIHSSQANLKK
+1 MANTAHTSQADLKK
-15 KIQPFL
+15 SNQSFL
-21 LPVDKENSRLS
+21 LPVDQDNSSLT
-32 QLIKAYLPKKEVHKV
+32 QLVKTYLPKREIDKV

-60 QKRRSGEDY
+60 QKRRSGEAY

-104 TETEIESKFGKQVS
+104 TELEIESKFGKQVS

-126 LDKVQFQDASEAQA
+126 LDKVEFQDANEAQA

-149 MTQDVRVILIKLSDR
+149 MTQDVRVMLIKLSDR
-164 LHNMQTIQSLDEAKK
+164 LHNMQTIQSLDESKK
-179 TRIAQETVDI
+179 IRIAQETVDI

-218 HKTIQKAIKASRGN
+218 YKTIQKAIKASRGN

-240 SKEIRDKLSSVKT
+240 SNEISNKLKSVKT

-286 FRIIVDTIND
+286 FRIIVNDIND

-353 VAEAGVAAHWL
+353 LAEAGVAAHWL

-449 INQMLV
+449 INQILV
-455 PLRTKLSTGDHVEII
+455 PLRTRLSTGDHVEII

-530 KHWKKLIHDYH
+530 KHWNKLILDYH

-563 HQLTSLIDG
+563 HQLTNLMDG
-572 VTSNKN
+572 LASNKK

-599 SCCNPIPGD
+599 NCCHPIPGD

-623 THDCQIVNELALD
+623 THDCQIVNELSLD

-649 DKLFNVRLSVL
+649 EKLFDVRLSVL

-666 MLGKIASVI
+666 MLGKIASII
-675 ADSESNIDNVSLQDM
+675 ADAESNINNVSLQDM

-703 VRHRLHLAELIRNL
+703 VRHRQHLAELIRNL

-731 YKELKK
+731 YKN

>member
-1 MANTIHSSQANLKK
+1 MVNTAQTSQANLKK
-15 KIQPFL
+15 SRQSFL
-21 LPVDKENSRLS
+21 LPADQDNSSLT
-32 QLIKAYLPKKEVHKV
+32 QLVKTYLPKKEVDKV
-47 WEAYRFSEKAHSG
+47 WKAYRFSEKAHSG
-60 QKRRSGEDY
+60 QKRRSGEAY

-104 TETEIESKFGKQVS
+104 TEREIESKFGKQVS
-118 TLVIGLSK
+118 TLVTGLSK
-126 LDKVQFQDASEAQA
+126 LDKVEFQDANEAQA

-164 LHNMQTIQSLDEAKK
+164 LHNMQTIQSLDENKK
-179 TRIAQETVDI
+179 IRIAQETVDI

-218 HKTIQKAIKASRGN
+218 YKTIQKAIKASRGN
-232 RKEVIEKI
+232 RREVIEKI
-240 SKEIRDKLSSVKT
+240 SNEISNKLKTVKT

-286 FRIIVDTIND
+286 FRIIVSDIND

-353 VAEAGVAAHWL
+353 LAEAGVAAHWL

-409 DEVYVFSPDGK
+409 DEVYVFSPDGR

-449 INQMLV
+449 INQILV
-455 PLRTKLSTGDHVEII
+455 PLRTRLSTGDHVEII

-530 KHWKKLIHDYH
+530 KHWSKLILDYH

-563 HQLTSLIDG
+563 HQLTNLMDG
-572 VTSNKN
+572 VANNKK

-586 TIKGSDGMAIQLA
+586 TIKGSDDMAIQLA
-599 SCCNPIPGD
+599 NCCHPIPGD

-623 THDCQIVNELALD
+623 THDCQIVNELSLE

-649 DKLFNVRLSVL
+649 EKLFNVRLSVL

-675 ADSESNIDNVSLQDM
+675 AEAESNIDNVSLQGM

-703 VRHRLHLAELIRNL
+703 VKHRLHLAELIRNL

-731 YKELKK
+731 YKN

>member
-1 MANTIHSSQANLKK
+1 MANTAHTSQADLNKSHRS
-15 KIQPFL
+15 FL
-21 LPVDKENSRLS
+21 LPVDQENSSLT
-32 QLIKAYLPKKEVHKV
+32 QLVKTYLPKREIDKV

-60 QKRRSGEDY
+60 QKRRSGEAY

-104 TETEIESKFGKQVS
+104 TELEIESKFGKQVS
-118 TLVIGLSK
+118 TLVTGLSK
-126 LDKVQFQDASEAQA
+126 LDKVEFQDANEAQA

-149 MTQDVRVILIKLSDR
+149 MTQDVRVMLIKLSDR
-164 LHNMQTIQSLDEAKK
+164 LHNMQTIQSLDERKK
-179 TRIAQETVDI
+179 IRIAQETVDI

-218 HKTIQKAIKASRGN
+218 YKTIQKAIKASRGN

-240 SKEIRDKLSSVKT
+240 SNEISHKLNSVKT

-286 FRIIVDTIND
+286 FRIIVNDIND

-353 VAEAGVAAHWL
+353 LAEAGVAAHWL

-455 PLRTKLSTGDHVEII
+455 PLRTRLSTGDHVEII

-530 KHWKKLIHDYH
+530 KHWNKLILDYH

-563 HQLTSLIDG
+563 HQLTNLMDG
-572 VTSNKN
+572 VASNKK

-586 TIKGSDGMAIQLA
+586 TIKGSDDMAIQLA
-599 SCCNPIPGD
+599 NCCHPIPGD

-623 THDCQIVNELALD
+623 THDCQIVNELSLD

-649 DKLFNVRLSVL
+649 EKLFNVRLSVL

-675 ADSESNIDNVSLQDM
+675 ADAESNIDNVSLQDM

-703 VRHRLHLAELIRNL
+703 VRHRQHLAELIRNL

-731 YKELKK
+731 YKS

>member
-1 MANTIHSSQANLKK
+1 MANTAQTSQVDLKK
-15 KIQPFL
+15 SHQFLL
-21 LPVDKENSRLS
+21 LPVDQDNSRLT
-32 QLIKAYLPKKEVHKV
+32 QLIKTYLPKKEVDKV

-60 QKRRSGEDY
+60 QKRRSGEAY

-92 ALLHDVVEDTES
+92 ALLHDVVEDTEV
-104 TETEIESKFGKQVS
+104 TESDIELKFGKQVS
-118 TLVIGLSK
+118 VLVTGLSK
-126 LDKVQFQDASEAQA
+126 LDKVEFQDANEAQA

-149 MTQDVRVILIKLSDR
+149 MTQDVRVMLIKLSDR
-164 LHNMQTIQSLDEAKK
+164 LHNMQTIQSLDESKK
-179 TRIAQETVDI
+179 IRIAQETVDI

-218 HKTIQKAIKASRGN
+218 YKTIQKAIKASRGN

-240 SKEIRDKLSSVKT
+240 SNEISNKLNSVKT
-253 KAEIT
+253 KSEIT

-286 FRIIVDTIND
+286 FRIIVNDIND

-331 STLLGPFGVPVE
+331 STLSGPFGVPVE

-353 VAEAGVAAHWL
+353 LAEAGVAAHWL

-383 KRMLDIQNDSSNSLE
+383 KRMLEIQNDSSNSLE

-420 IFALPKNSSSIDFA
+420 IFALPKNSSTIDFA

-449 INQMLV
+449 INQILV
-455 PLRTKLSTGDHVEII
+455 PLRTRLSTGDHVEII

-530 KHWKKLIHDYH
+530 KHWNKLILDYH

-563 HQLTSLIDG
+563 HQLTNLMDG
-572 VTSNKN
+572 VASNKK

-586 TIKGSDGMAIQLA
+586 TIKGSDDMAIQLA
-599 SCCNPIPGD
+599 NCCHPIPGD
-608 PILGYINKEKGLVIH
+608 PILGYINKDKGLVIH
-623 THDCQIVNELALD
+623 THDCKIVNELSLE

-649 DKLFNVRLSVL
+649 EKLFNVRLSVL

-675 ADSESNIDNVSLQDM
+675 ADAESNIDNVSLQDM
-690 DGSPFATLNFLVQ
+690 DGSPFATLNFVVQ

-731 YKELKK
+731 YKN

>member
-1 MANTIHSSQANLKK
+1 MANTPQTSQVDLKK
-15 KIQPFL
+15 SHQFLL
-21 LPVDKENSRLS
+21 LPVDQDNSRLT
-32 QLIKAYLPKKEVHKV
+32 QLIKTYLPKKEVDKV

-60 QKRRSGEDY
+60 QKRRSGEAY

-92 ALLHDVVEDTES
+92 ALLHDVVEDTQVTES
-104 TETEIESKFGKQVS
+104 DIELKFGKQVS
-118 TLVIGLSK
+118 ILVTGLSK
-126 LDKVQFQDASEAQA
+126 LDKVEFQDANEAQA

-149 MTQDVRVILIKLSDR
+149 MTQDVRVMLIKLSDR
-164 LHNMQTIQSLDEAKK
+164 LHNMQTIQSLDESKK
-179 TRIAQETVDI
+179 IRIAQETIDI

-218 HKTIQKAIKASRGN
+218 YKTIQKAIKASRGN

-240 SKEIRDKLSSVKT
+240 SNEISNKLNSVKT
-253 KAEIT
+253 KSEIT

-286 FRIIVDTIND
+286 FRIIVNDIND

-353 VAEAGVAAHWL
+353 LAEAGVAAHWL

-383 KRMLDIQNDSSNSLE
+383 KRMLEIQNDSSNSLE

-420 IFALPKNSSSIDFA
+420 IFALPKNSSTIDFA

-449 INQMLV
+449 INQILV
-455 PLRTKLSTGDHVEII
+455 PLRTRLSTGDHVEII

-530 KHWKKLIHDYH
+530 KHWNKLILDYH

-563 HQLTSLIDG
+563 HQLTNLMDG
-572 VTSNKN
+572 VASNKK

-586 TIKGSDGMAIQLA
+586 TIKGSDDMAIQLA
-599 SCCNPIPGD
+599 NCCHPIPGD

-623 THDCQIVNELALD
+623 THDCQIVNELSLD

-649 DKLFNVRLSVL
+649 EKLFNVRLSVL

-675 ADSESNIDNVSLQDM
+675 ADAESNIDNVSLQDM
-690 DGSPFATLNFLVQ
+690 DGSPFATLNFVVQ

-731 YKELKK
+731 YKN

>member
-1 MANTIHSSQANLKK
+1 MANTPQTSQVDLKK
-15 KIQPFL
+15 SHQFLL
-21 LPVDKENSRLS
+21 LPVDQDNSRLT
-32 QLIKAYLPKKEVHKV
+32 QLIKTYLPKKEVDKV

-60 QKRRSGEDY
+60 QKRRSGEAY

-92 ALLHDVVEDTES
+92 ALLHDVVEDTQVTES
-104 TETEIESKFGKQVS
+104 DIELKFGKQVS
-118 TLVIGLSK
+118 ILVTGLSK
-126 LDKVQFQDASEAQA
+126 LDKVEFQDANEAQA

-149 MTQDVRVILIKLSDR
+149 MTQDVRVMLIKLSDR
-164 LHNMQTIQSLDEAKK
+164 LHNMQTIQSLDESKK
-179 TRIAQETVDI
+179 IRIAQETVDI

-218 HKTIQKAIKASRGN
+218 YKTIQKAIKASRGN

-240 SKEIRDKLSSVKT
+240 SNEISNKLNSVKT
-253 KAEIT
+253 KSEIT

-286 FRIIVDTIND
+286 FRIIVNDIND

-353 VAEAGVAAHWL
+353 LAEAGVAAHWL

-383 KRMLDIQNDSSNSLE
+383 KRMLEIQNDSSNSLE

-420 IFALPKNSSSIDFA
+420 IFALPKNSSTIDFA

-449 INQMLV
+449 INQILV

-530 KHWKKLIHDYH
+530 KHWNKLILDYH

-563 HQLTSLIDG
+563 HQLTNLMDG
-572 VTSNKN
+572 VASNKK

-586 TIKGSDGMAIQLA
+586 TIKGSDDMAIQLA
-599 SCCNPIPGD
+599 NCCHPIPGD

-623 THDCQIVNELALD
+623 THDCKIVNELSLD

-649 DKLFNVRLSVL
+649 EKLFNVRLSVL

-675 ADSESNIDNVSLQDM
+675 ADAESNIDNVSLQDM
-690 DGSPFATLNFLVQ
+690 DGSPFATLNFVVQ

-731 YKELKK
+731 YKN

>member
-1 MANTIHSSQANLKK
+1 MANTAHTSQADLNKSHRS
-15 KIQPFL
+15 FL
-21 LPVDKENSRLS
+21 LPVDQDNSSLT
-32 QLIKAYLPKKEVHKV
+32 QLVKTYLPKREIDKV

-60 QKRRSGEDY
+60 QKRRSGEAY

-104 TETEIESKFGKQVS
+104 TELEIESKFGKQVS
-118 TLVIGLSK
+118 TLVTGLSK
-126 LDKVQFQDASEAQA
+126 LDKVEFQDANEAQA

-149 MTQDVRVILIKLSDR
+149 MTQDVRVMLIKLSDR
-164 LHNMQTIQSLDEAKK
+164 LHNMQTIQSLDERKK
-179 TRIAQETVDI
+179 IRIAQETVDI

-218 HKTIQKAIKASRGN
+218 YKTIQKAIKASRGN

-240 SKEIRDKLSSVKT
+240 SNEISHKLKSVKT

-286 FRIIVDTIND
+286 FRIIVNDIND

-353 VAEAGVAAHWL
+353 LAEAGVAAHWL

-455 PLRTKLSTGDHVEII
+455 PLRTRLSTGDHVEII

-530 KHWKKLIHDYH
+530 KHWNKLILDYH

-563 HQLTSLIDG
+563 HQLTNLMDG
-572 VTSNKN
+572 VASNKK

-586 TIKGSDGMAIQLA
+586 TIKGSDDMAIQLA
-599 SCCNPIPGD
+599 NCCHPIPGD

-623 THDCQIVNELALD
+623 THDCQIVNELSLD

-649 DKLFNVRLSVL
+649 EKLFNVRLSVL

-675 ADSESNIDNVSLQDM
+675 ADAESNIDNVSLQDM

-703 VRHRLHLAELIRNL
+703 VRHRQHLAELIRNL

-731 YKELKK
+731 YKN

>member
-1 MANTIHSSQANLKK
+1 MANTAHTSQADLNKSHRSL
-15 KIQPFL
+15 L
-21 LPVDKENSRLS
+21 LPVDQDNSSLT
-32 QLIKAYLPKKEVHKV
+32 QLVKTYLPKREIEKV

-60 QKRRSGEDY
+60 QKRRSGEAY

-104 TETEIESKFGKQVS
+104 TELEIESKFGKQVS
-118 TLVIGLSK
+118 TLVTGLSK
-126 LDKVQFQDASEAQA
+126 LDKVEFQDANEAQA

-149 MTQDVRVILIKLSDR
+149 MTQDVRVMLIKLSDR
-164 LHNMQTIQSLDEAKK
+164 LHNMQTIQSLDERKK
-179 TRIAQETVDI
+179 IRIAQETVDI

-218 HKTIQKAIKASRGN
+218 YKTIQKAIKASRGN

-240 SKEIRDKLSSVKT
+240 SNEISHKLNSVKT

-286 FRIIVDTIND
+286 FRIIVNDIND

-353 VAEAGVAAHWL
+353 LAEAGVAAHWL

-455 PLRTKLSTGDHVEII
+455 PLRTRLSTGDHVEII

-530 KHWKKLIHDYH
+530 KHWNKLILDYH

-563 HQLTSLIDG
+563 HQLTNLMDG
-572 VTSNKN
+572 VASNKK

-586 TIKGSDGMAIQLA
+586 TIKGSDDMAIQLA
-599 SCCNPIPGD
+599 SCCHPIPGD

-623 THDCQIVNELALD
+623 THDCQIVNELSLD

-649 DKLFNVRLSVL
+649 EKLFNVRLSVL

-675 ADSESNIDNVSLQDM
+675 ADAESNIDNVSLQDM

-703 VRHRLHLAELIRNL
+703 VRHRQHLAELIRNL

-731 YKELKK
+731 YKN

>member
-1 MANTIHSSQANLKK
+1 
-15 KIQPFL
+15 
-21 LPVDKENSRLS
+21 
-32 QLIKAYLPKKEVHKV
+32 
-47 WEAYRFSEKAHSG
+47 
-60 QKRRSGEDY
+60 
-69 ISHPVSVACIAAR
+69 
-82 FHLDSQSIQA
+82 
-92 ALLHDVVEDTES
+92 
-104 TETEIESKFGKQVS
+104 
-118 TLVIGLSK
+118 
-126 LDKVQFQDASEAQA
+126 
-140 ENFRKMLLA
+140 MLLA

-164 LHNMQTIQSLDEAKK
+164 LHNMQTIQSLDENKK

-218 HKTIQKAIKASRGN
+218 YKTIQKAIKASRGN

-240 SKEIRDKLSSVKT
+240 SNEIRNKLSSAKI

-286 FRIIVDTIND
+286 FRIIVNNIND

-343 IQIRTKNMHQ
+343 VQIRTKNMHQ
-353 VAEAGVAAHWL
+353 LAEAGVAAHWL

-530 KHWKKLIHDYH
+530 KHWNKLILDYH

-563 HQLTSLIDG
+563 HQLTNLIDG

-578 QTKMLDVI
+578 QSKMLDVI
-586 TIKGSDGMAIQLA
+586 SIKGSDGMAIQLA
-599 SCCNPIPGD
+599 SCCHPIPGD

-623 THDCQIVNELALD
+623 THDCQIVNELSLD
-636 HDRWVDVEWEPDS
+636 HDRWVDVEWEPDA

-690 DGSPFATLNFLVQ
+690 DGSPFATLNFVVQ
-703 VRHRLHLAELIRNL
+703 VRHRLHLAEVIRNL
-717 RKITKVN
+717 RKVTKVN

-731 YKELKK
+731 YKN

>member
-1 MANTIHSSQANLKK
+1 
-15 KIQPFL
+15 
-21 LPVDKENSRLS
+21 
-32 QLIKAYLPKKEVHKV
+32 
-47 WEAYRFSEKAHSG
+47 
-60 QKRRSGEDY
+60 
-69 ISHPVSVACIAAR
+69 
-82 FHLDSQSIQA
+82 
-92 ALLHDVVEDTES
+92 
-104 TETEIESKFGKQVS
+104 
-118 TLVIGLSK
+118 
-126 LDKVQFQDASEAQA
+126 
-140 ENFRKMLLA
+140 MLLA
-149 MTQDVRVILIKLSDR
+149 MTQDVRVMLIKLSDR
-164 LHNMQTIQSLDEAKK
+164 LHNMQTIQSLDERKK
-179 TRIAQETVDI
+179 IRIAQETVDI

-218 HKTIQKAIKASRGN
+218 YKTIQKAIKASRGN

-240 SKEIRDKLSSVKT
+240 SNEISHKLNSVKT

-286 FRIIVDTIND
+286 FRIIVNDIND

-353 VAEAGVAAHWL
+353 LAEAGVAAHWL

-455 PLRTKLSTGDHVEII
+455 PLRTRLSTGDHVEII

-530 KHWKKLIHDYH
+530 KHWNKLILDYH

-563 HQLTSLIDG
+563 HQLTNLMDG
-572 VTSNKN
+572 VTSNKK

-586 TIKGSDGMAIQLA
+586 TIKGSDDMAIQLA
-599 SCCNPIPGD
+599 SCCHPIPGD

-623 THDCQIVNELALD
+623 THDCQIVNELSLD

-649 DKLFNVRLSVL
+649 EKLFNVRLSVL

-675 ADSESNIDNVSLQDM
+675 ADTESNIDNVSLQDM

-703 VRHRLHLAELIRNL
+703 VRHRQHLAELIRNL

-731 YKELKK
+731 YKN

>member
-1 MANTIHSSQANLKK
+1 MANTAHTSQADLNKSHRS
-15 KIQPFL
+15 FL
-21 LPVDKENSRLS
+21 LPVDQDNSSLT
-32 QLIKAYLPKKEVHKV
+32 QLVKTYLPKREIDKV

-60 QKRRSGEDY
+60 QKRRSGEAY

-104 TETEIESKFGKQVS
+104 TELEIESKFGKQVS
-118 TLVIGLSK
+118 TLVTGLSK
-126 LDKVQFQDASEAQA
+126 LDKVEFQDANEAQA

-149 MTQDVRVILIKLSDR
+149 MTQDVRVMLIKLSDR
-164 LHNMQTIQSLDEAKK
+164 LHNMQTIQSLDERKK
-179 TRIAQETVDI
+179 IRIAQETIDI

-218 HKTIQKAIKASRGN
+218 YKTIQKAIKASRGN

-240 SKEIRDKLSSVKT
+240 SNEISHKLNSVKT

-286 FRIIVDTIND
+286 FRIIVNNIND

-353 VAEAGVAAHWL
+353 LAEAGVAAHWL

-455 PLRTKLSTGDHVEII
+455 PLRTRLSTGDHVEII

-530 KHWKKLIHDYH
+530 KHWNKLILDYH

-563 HQLTSLIDG
+563 HQLTNLMDG
-572 VTSNKN
+572 VASNKK

-586 TIKGSDGMAIQLA
+586 TIKGSDDMAIQLA
-599 SCCNPIPGD
+599 SCCHPIPGD

-623 THDCQIVNELALD
+623 THDCQIVNELSLD

-649 DKLFNVRLSVL
+649 EKLFNVRLSVL

-675 ADSESNIDNVSLQDM
+675 ADAESNIDNVSLQDM

-703 VRHRLHLAELIRNL
+703 VRHRQHLAELIRNL

-731 YKELKK
+731 YKS

>member
-1 MANTIHSSQANLKK
+1 LANTAHTSQADVNKSH
-15 KIQPFL
+15 QSFL
-21 LPVDKENSRLS
+21 LPVDQENSSLT
-32 QLIKAYLPKKEVHKV
+32 QLVKTYLPKREIDKV

-60 QKRRSGEDY
+60 QKRRSGEAY

-104 TETEIESKFGKQVS
+104 TELEIETKFGKQVS
-118 TLVIGLSK
+118 TLVTGLSK
-126 LDKVQFQDASEAQA
+126 LDKVEFQDANEAQA

-149 MTQDVRVILIKLSDR
+149 MTQDVRVMLIKLSDR
-164 LHNMQTIQSLDEAKK
+164 LHNMQTIQSLDERKK
-179 TRIAQETVDI
+179 IRIAQETIDI

-218 HKTIQKAIKASRGN
+218 YKTIQKAIKASRGN

-240 SKEIRDKLSSVKT
+240 SNEISHKLNSVKT

-286 FRIIVDTIND
+286 FRIIVNDIND

-353 VAEAGVAAHWL
+353 LAEAGVAAHWL

-449 INQMLV
+449 INQILV
-455 PLRTKLSTGDHVEII
+455 PLRTRLSTGDHVEII

-530 KHWKKLIHDYH
+530 KHWNKLILDYH
-541 VESKDEI
+541 VESKHEI

-563 HQLTSLIDG
+563 HQLTNLMDG
-572 VTSNKN
+572 VTSNKK

-586 TIKGSDGMAIQLA
+586 TIKGSDDMAIQLA
-599 SCCNPIPGD
+599 SCCHPIPGD

-623 THDCQIVNELALD
+623 THDCQIVNELSLD
-636 HDRWVDVEWEPDS
+636 HDRWVDVEWEPES
-649 DKLFNVRLSVL
+649 EKLFNVRLSVL

-675 ADSESNIDNVSLQDM
+675 ADTESNIDNVSLQDM

-703 VRHRLHLAELIRNL
+703 VRHRQHLAELIRNL

-731 YKELKK
+731 YKS